1 MTKEACILALKR
13 FSARR
18 GTPTKLFSD
27 NGSNF
32 IGARNDLI
40 KLQEILS
47 SKEENSLFVYANQKG
62 SQWITIPSRSPH
74 FGGLWEAGVKS
85 MKRHLRRIV
94 GQQKL
99 SNEELLTVLTLI
111 EAILNSRPLTPL
123 SNDPNDLAPLTPA
136 HFLIGSSFNPVPTS
150 NLQLPLNT
158 RFRLIQ
164 QIQKDF
170 WDAWKRDYLVTL
182 QVRKKWF
189 TNGPEINRDDLVLIA
204 DDDLKPLQWK
214 TGRVVELYSGNDN
227 ITRVVKLK
235 TSTGEMIRPVI
246 KLRKLP
252 IE

>member
-1 MTKEACILALKR
+1 MTKLPDSACQKRYVALFVCFITKAIHLELVSNLTKEACILALKR
-13 FSARR
+13 FSARH

-74 FGGLWEAGVKS
+74 FGGL
-85 MKRHLRRIV
+85 L
-94 GQQKL
+94 
-99 SNEELLTVLTLI
+99 
-111 EAILNSRPLTPL
+111 
-123 SNDPNDLAPLTPA
+123 
-136 HFLIGSSFNPVPTS
+136 
-150 NLQLPLNT
+150 T

-189 TNGPEINRDDLVLIA
+189 TNGPEINRHDLVLIA

-214 TGRVVELYSGNDN
+214 TDRVVELYSGNDD